1 MELKSSAG
9 QLVLL
14 YAVCCRAVFFYWA
27 ASVAVCCGAGVVCW
41 TAVVVVCCGAE
52 VFCWTAG
59 VVRYGA
65 WQVSLV

>member
-1 MELKSSAG
+1 MLWAEVVKLSAG

-27 ASVAVCCGAGVVCW
+27 AGVAVCCGAGVVCW

-52 VFCWTAG
+52 V
-59 VVRYGA
+59 V
-65 WQVSLV
+65 